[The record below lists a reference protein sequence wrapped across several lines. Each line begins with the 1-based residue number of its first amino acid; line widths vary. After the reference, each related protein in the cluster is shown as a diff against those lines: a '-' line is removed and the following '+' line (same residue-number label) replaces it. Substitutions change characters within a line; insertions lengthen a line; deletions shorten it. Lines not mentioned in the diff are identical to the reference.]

1 MKRIKAAPYPHE
13 IQAMLKKMP
22 PVGTVL
28 SMNGVNYMTISSDKK
43 KGELTLKLVIIAPK
57 EDAKQAS
64 DKTSGTPR
72 LWKWIKKI
80 KRGRGHEQRRT
91 EGTV

>member
-28 SMNGVNYMTISSDKK
+28 GMNGVNYMTIHSDKK

-57 EDAKQAS
+57 ETGDA
-64 DKTSGTPR
+64 TSGGRKPSIATR
-72 LWKWIKKI
+72 LKNLF
-80 KRGRGHEQRRT
+80 RGRHD
-91 EGTV
+91 